1 TEPSLTTDQENQIP
15 FDLRVLQHAL
25 TQVVSE
31 EDAECLARM
40 IIRLTDA
47 ADAWADTSVVKGEQL
62 ALKIIICFE
71 VMRSFRKD
79 LQQTDHTG
87 DLSYGAK
94 RSFSNICLAIKD
106 GSNVLANEEAWQDF
120 VKYSPKDFQQELLQ
134 TLEKRLAAFKDLG
147 PLEN

>member
-1 TEPSLTTDQENQIP
+1 MTTEAENQIP
-15 FDLRVLQHAL
+15 FDLRVLQYAL

-31 EDAECLARM
+31 EDADCLAKM

-47 ADAWADTSVVKGEQL
+47 ADAWADASVVKGEQL

-79 LQQTDHTG
+79 LDQASQSD
-87 DLSYGAK
+87 DAAYEDK
-94 RSFSNICLAIKD
+94 RSFTNVCLAIKN
-106 GSNVLANEEAWQDF
+106 GNTVLANEEAWQDF
-120 VKYSPKDFQQELLQ
+120 VKYSPKEFQNELLQ
-134 TLEKRLAAFKDLG
+134 ALEKRLSAFKDLG